1 MKGVRNIYHHSYTS
15 FLLVF
20 VVMILF
26 RPTLSIY
33 FNTLSST
40 ESLTISN
47 SRTLVS
53 PGDVFELGFFKTT
66 SSSRWYLGIW
76 YKKLPGRTYVWV
88 ANRDNPLSNSIG
100 TLKISNM
107 NLVILDHSNK
117 SVWSTNHTRGNERS
131 LVVAELLANGN
142 FLMRDSNSN
151 DAYGFLWQSFDYPTD
166 TLLPE
171 MKLGYDLKIG
181 LNRSLTSWRS
191 PDDPSSGYFS
201 YKLEGSRRLPE
212 FYLMQGD
219 VREHRSGPWNGIQF
233 IGIPEDQKSSYMMYN
248 FTDNSEEVAYT
259 FVMTNNGIYSR
270 LKLSSDGYL
279 ERLTWAPSSGAWN
292 VFWSSPNHQCDMYR
306 MCGTYSYCDVNTSP
320 SCNCIPGFNP
330 KNRQQWDLRIPISGC
345 KRRTR
350 LSCNGDGFTRMKNMK
365 LPDTTMA
372 IVDRSMGVKECEKRC
387 LSDCNCTAFANADI
401 RNGGTGCVIWTGELE
416 DMRNYAEGGQELY
429 VRLAAADLVK
439 KRNGNWKIISL
450 IVGVSVVLLL
460 LLLLLIMFCLW
471 KRKQNRAKAMA
482 TSIVNQ
488 QRNQNVLMNTMT
500 QSNKR
505 QLSRENKADEFE
517 LPLIELEAVVKATEN
532 FSNCNELGRGGFGI
546 VYKGMLDGQEVAVKR
561 LSKTSLQGIDEFMN
575 EVRLIAR
582 LQHINLVRILG
593 CCIEAGEKILIYEY
607 LENSSLDYFLFGKKR
622 SSNLNWKDRFA
633 ITNGVARGLLYL
645 HQDSR
650 FRIIHRDLKPGN
662 ILLDKYM
669 IPKISD
675 FGMAR
680 IFARDETQVRT
691 DNAVGTYGYMSPEY
705 AMYGVISEKTD
716 VFSFGVIVLEI
727 VIGKRNRGFYQVN
740 PENNL
745 PSYAWTHWA
754 EGRALEIVDPVIL
767 DSLSSLPSTFKPKEV
782 LKCIQIGL
790 LCIQERAEHRPTMS
804 SVVWMLGSEATEIPQ
819 PKPPVY
825 CLIASYYANNP
836 SSSRQFD
843 DDDSWTVNKYTC
855 SVIDA
860 R

>member
-1 MKGVRNIYHHSYTS
+1 MKGVQNSYTFC

-20 VVMILF
+20 VVLILVH
-26 RPTLSIY
+26 PALSIY
-33 FNTLSST
+33 FNILSST
-40 ESLTISN
+40 ESLTISGN
-47 SRTLVS
+47 RTLVS
-53 PGDVFELGFFKTT
+53 PGDVFELGFFRTT

-76 YKKLPGRTYVWV
+76 YKKVYFRTYVWV
-88 ANRDNPLSNSIG
+88 ANRDNPLSRSIG
-100 TLKISNM
+100 TLRISNM
-107 NLVILDHSNK
+107 NLVLLDHSNK
-117 SVWSTNHTRGNERS
+117 SVWSTNLTRGNERS
-131 LVVAELLANGN
+131 PVVAELLANGN
-142 FLMRDSNSN
+142 FVMRDSNNN
-151 DAYGFLWQSFDYPTD
+151 DASGFLWQSFDFPTD

-171 MKLGYDLKIG
+171 MKLGYDLKTG
-181 LNRSLTSWRS
+181 LNRFLTAWRNS
-191 PDDPSSGYFS
+191 DDPSSGDYS
-201 YKLEGSRRLPE
+201 YKLENRELPE
-212 FYLMQGD
+212 FYLLKSGFQ
-219 VREHRSGPWNGIQF
+219 VHRSGPWNGVRF
-233 IGIPEDQKSSYMMYN
+233 SGIPENQKLSYMVYN
-248 FTDNSEEVAYT
+248 FTENSEEVAYT
-259 FVMTNNGIYSR
+259 FRMTNNSFYSR
-270 LKLSSDGYL
+270 LKVSSDGYL
-279 ERLTWAPSSGAWN
+279 QRLTLIPISIAWN
-292 VFWSSPNHQCDMYR
+292 LFWSSPVDIRCDMFR
-306 MCGTYSYCDVNTSP
+306 VCGPYAYCDGNTSP
-320 SCNCIPGFNP
+320 LCNCIQGFDPWNL
-330 KNRQQWDLRIPISGC
+330 QQWDIGEPAGGC
-345 KRRTR
+345 VRRTL
-350 LSCNGDGFTRMKNMK
+350 LSCSDDGFTKMKKMK
-365 LPDTTMA
+365 LPDTRLA
-372 IVDRSMGVKECEKRC
+372 IVDRSIGLKECEKRC

-401 RNGGTGCVIWTGELE
+401 RNGGTGCVIWTGHLQ
-416 DMRNYAEGGQELY
+416 DIRTYYDEGQDLY
-429 VRLAAADLVK
+429 VRLAADDLVK
-439 KRNGNWKIISL
+439 KKNANWKIISL

-460 LLLLLIMFCLW
+460 LLLIGFCLW

-500 QSNKR
+500 QSDKR

-593 CCIEAGEKILIYEY
+593 CCIEADEKILIYEY

-843 DDDSWTVNKYTC
+843 DDESWTVNKYTC

>member
-1 MKGVRNIYHHSYTS
+1 MQGVRYIYHHFYTS
-15 FLLVF
+15 LLVF

-26 RPTLSIY
+26 RSALSIY
-33 FNTLSST
+33 INTLSST

-47 SRTLVS
+47 NRTLVS
-53 PGDVFELGFFKTT
+53 PGDVFELGFFTPG

-76 YKKLPGRTYVWV
+76 YKKLPYITYVWV
-88 ANRDNPLSNSIG
+88 ANRDNPLSNSTG
-100 TLKISNM
+100 TLKISGN
-107 NLVILDHSNK
+107 NLFLLGDSNK
-117 SVWSTNHTRGNERS
+117 SIWSTNLTRGNERS
-131 LVVAELLANGN
+131 PVVAELLANGN
-142 FLMRDSNSN
+142 FVMRDSNNN
-151 DAYGFLWQSFDYPTD
+151 DASGFLWQSFDYPTD

-171 MKLGYDLKIG
+171 MKLGYDLKTG
-181 LNRSLTSWRS
+181 LNRFLTSSRNF
-191 PDDPSSGYFS
+191 DDPSSGDYS
-201 YKLEGSRRLPE
+201 YKLEPRRLPE
-212 FYLMQGD
+212 FYLLLGD

-233 IGIPEDQKSSYMMYN
+233 SGIPEDQKLSYMVYN
-248 FTDNSEEVAYT
+248 FTKNSEEVAYT
-259 FVMTNNGIYSR
+259 FRMTNNSFYSR
-270 LKLSSDGYL
+270 LTINSEGYL
-279 ERLTWAPSSGAWN
+279 ERLTWAPSSVVWN

-306 MCGTYSYCDVNTSP
+306 MCGPYSYCDVNTSP
-320 SCNCIPGFNP
+320 SCNCIQGFNP
-330 KNRQQWDLRIPISGC
+330 GNVQQWALRNQISGC

-350 LSCNGDGFTRMKNMK
+350 LSCNGDGFTRMKNIK
-365 LPDTTMA
+365 LPDTRMA
-372 IVDRSMGVKECEKRC
+372 IVDRSIGLKECEKRC

-401 RNGGTGCVIWTGELE
+401 RNRVTGCVIWTGELE
-416 DMRNYAEGGQELY
+416 DMRNYAEGGQDLY

-843 DDDSWTVNKYTC
+843 DDESWTVNKYTC

>member
-1 MKGVRNIYHHSYTS
+1 MKGVQNSYTFC

-20 VVMILF
+20 VVLILVH
-26 RPTLSIY
+26 PALSIY
-33 FNTLSST
+33 FNILSST
-40 ESLTISN
+40 ESLTISGN
-47 SRTLVS
+47 RTLVS
-53 PGDVFELGFFKTT
+53 PGDVFELGFFRTT

-76 YKKLPGRTYVWV
+76 YKKVYFRTYVWV
-88 ANRDNPLSNSIG
+88 ANRDNPLSRSIG
-100 TLKISNM
+100 TLRISNM
-107 NLVILDHSNK
+107 NLVLLDHSNK
-117 SVWSTNHTRGNERS
+117 SVWSTNLTRGNERS
-131 LVVAELLANGN
+131 PVVAELLANGN
-142 FLMRDSNSN
+142 FVMRDSNNN
-151 DAYGFLWQSFDYPTD
+151 DASGFLWQSFDFPTD

-171 MKLGYDLKIG
+171 MKLGYDLKTG
-181 LNRSLTSWRS
+181 LNRFLTAWRNS
-191 PDDPSSGYFS
+191 DDPSSGDYS
-201 YKLEGSRRLPE
+201 YKLENRELPE
-212 FYLMQGD
+212 FYLLKSGFQ
-219 VREHRSGPWNGIQF
+219 VHRSGPWNGVRF
-233 IGIPEDQKSSYMMYN
+233 SGIPENQKLSYMVYN
-248 FTDNSEEVAYT
+248 FTENSEEVAYT
-259 FVMTNNGIYSR
+259 FRMTNNSFYSR
-270 LKLSSDGYL
+270 LKVSSDGYL
-279 ERLTWAPSSGAWN
+279 QRLTLIPISIAWN
-292 VFWSSPNHQCDMYR
+292 LFWSSPVDIRCDMFR
-306 MCGTYSYCDVNTSP
+306 VCGPYAYCDGNTSP
-320 SCNCIPGFNP
+320 LCNCIQGFDPWNL
-330 KNRQQWDLRIPISGC
+330 QQWDIGEPAGGC
-345 KRRTR
+345 VRRTL
-350 LSCNGDGFTRMKNMK
+350 LSCSDDGFTKMKKMK
-365 LPDTTMA
+365 LPDTRLA
-372 IVDRSMGVKECEKRC
+372 IVDRSIGLKECEKRC

-401 RNGGTGCVIWTGELE
+401 RNGGTGCVIWTGHLQ
-416 DMRNYAEGGQELY
+416 DIRTYYDEGQDLY
-429 VRLAAADLVK
+429 VRLAADDLVK
-439 KRNGNWKIISL
+439 KKNANWKIISL
-450 IVGVSVVLLL
+450 IVGVSVVL

-500 QSNKR
+500 QSDKR

-593 CCIEAGEKILIYEY
+593 CCIEADEKILIYEY

-836 SSSRQFD
+836 SSSKQFD
-843 DDDSWTVNKYTC
+843 DDESWTVNKYTC

>member
-1 MKGVRNIYHHSYTS
+1 MKGVRNIYYHSYTC
-15 FLLVF
+15 FFLVF
-20 VVMILF
+20 VVLILF
-26 RPTLSIY
+26 HPAHSIY
-33 FNTLSST
+33 LNILSST
-40 ESLTISN
+40 ETFTISGN
-47 SRTLVS
+47 RTLVS

-76 YKKLPGRTYVWV
+76 YKKVYFRTYVWI
-88 ANRDNPLSNSIG
+88 ANRDNPLSSSIG

-107 NLVILDHSNK
+107 NLVLLDHSNK
-117 SVWSTNHTRGNERS
+117 SVWSTNLTRGNERS
-131 LVVAELLANGN
+131 PVVAELLANGN
-142 FLMRDSNSN
+142 FVMRFSNNN
-151 DAYGFLWQSFDYPTD
+151 DENEFLWQSFDFPTD

-171 MKLGYDLKIG
+171 MKLGYNLKTG
-181 LNRSLTSWRS
+181 LNRILTAWRNL
-191 PDDPSSGYFS
+191 DDPSSGDYY
-201 YKLEGSRRLPE
+201 YKLEKRELPE
-212 FYLMQGD
+212 FYVLRNGF
-219 VREHRSGPWNGIQF
+219 EIHRSGPWNGVRF
-233 IGIPEDQKSSYMMYN
+233 SGIPENLKLSYMVYN
-248 FTDNSEEVAYT
+248 FTENSEEVAYT
-259 FVMTNNGIYSR
+259 FRMTNSSIYSR
-270 LKLSSDGYL
+270 LKVSSDGYL
-279 ERLTWAPSSGAWN
+279 QRLTLIPKSILWN
-292 VFWSSPNHQCDMYR
+292 LFWSSPVDIRCDVYKV
-306 MCGTYSYCDVNTSP
+306 CGRYSYCDGNTSP
-320 SCNCIPGFNP
+320 LCNCIQGFDPWNME
-330 KNRQQWDLRIPISGC
+330 QWNMGEAASGC
-345 KRRTR
+345 IRRTPLR
-350 LSCNGDGFTRMKNMK
+350 CSDDGFTRMRRMK
-365 LPDTTMA
+365 LPETTNA
-372 IVDRSMGVKECEKRC
+372 IVDRSIGVKECEKRC

-416 DMRNYAEGGQELY
+416 DIRTYYDDGQDLY

-439 KRNGNWKIISL
+439 KRNANWKIISL
-450 IVGVSVVLLL
+450 IVGVTVVL

-488 QRNQNVLMNTMT
+488 QRNQNVLMMNGMT

-532 FSNCNELGRGGFGI
+532 FSNCNELGQGGFGI

-593 CCIEAGEKILIYEY
+593 CCIEADEKILIYEY

-680 IFARDETQVRT
+680 IFARDETQAMT

-705 AMYGVISEKTD
+705 AMDGVISEKTD

-727 VIGKRNRGFYQVN
+727 VSGKRNRGFYQVN

-745 PSYAWTHWA
+745 LSYAWSHWA
-754 EGRALEIVDPVIL
+754 EGRALEIVDPVIV
-767 DSLSSLPSTFKPKEV
+767 DSLSSLPSTFQPKEV

-843 DDDSWTVNKYTC
+843 DDESWTVNKYTC

>member
-1 MKGVRNIYHHSYTS
+1 TLS

-20 VVMILF
+20 FVLILF
-26 RPTLSIY
+26 RLAFSI
-33 FNTLSST
+33 NTLSST
-40 ESLTISN
+40 ESLTISS

-53 PGDVFELGFFKTT
+53 PGNVFELGFFKTT
-66 SSSRWYLGIW
+66 SSSRWYLGMW
-76 YKKLPGRTYVWV
+76 YKKFPYRTYVWV
-88 ANRDNPLSNSIG
+88 ANRDNPLSNDIG
-100 TLKISNM
+100 TLKTSGN
-107 NLVILDHSNK
+107 NLVLLDHSNK
-117 SVWSTNHTRGNERS
+117 SVWSTNVTRGNERS
-131 LVVAELLANGN
+131 PVVAELLANGN
-142 FLMRDSNSN
+142 FVMRDSNNNNASQ
-151 DAYGFLWQSFDYPTD
+151 FLWQSFDYPTD

-171 MKLGYDLKIG
+171 MKLGYDLKTG
-181 LNRSLTSWRS
+181 LNRFLTSWRS
-191 PDDPSSGYFS
+191 SDDPSSGDYS
-201 YKLEGSRRLPE
+201 YKLELRRLPE
-212 FYLMQGD
+212 FYLWKGSI
-219 VREHRSGPWNGIQF
+219 RTHRSGPWSGIQF
-233 IGIPEDQKSSYMMYN
+233 SGIPEDQRLSNMVYN
-248 FTDNSEEVAYT
+248 FTENSEEVAYT
-259 FVMTNNGIYSR
+259 FQMTNNSFYST
-270 LKLSSDGYL
+270 LTISSTGYF
-279 ERLTWAPSSGAWN
+279 ERLTWAPSSVVWN

-306 MCGTYSYCDVNTSP
+306 ICGPYTYCDVNTSP
-320 SCNCIPGFNP
+320 SCNCIQGFRP

-372 IVDRSMGVKECEKRC
+372 IVDRSIVLKECKKRC
-387 LSDCNCTAFANADI
+387 LGDCNCTAFANADI
-401 RNGGTGCVIWTGELE
+401 RNGGTGCVIWIGELA
-416 DMRNYAEGGQELY
+416 DIRNYADGGQDLY

-450 IVGVSVVLLL
+450 IVGVSVVLLLLL

-505 QLSRENKADEFE
+505 QLSRENEADEFE

-825 CLIASYYANNP
+825 CLISYYANNP

-843 DDDSWTVNKYTC
+843 DDESWTVNKYTC

>member
-1 MKGVRNIYHHSYTS
+1 QRCVRNIYYQSYTFS
-15 FLLVF
+15 FVLAF
-20 VVMILF
+20 VVLILF
-26 RPTLSIY
+26 HPAISMH
-33 FNTLSST
+33 FNTLLST
-40 ESLTISN
+40 ESLTISGN
-47 SRTLVS
+47 RTLVS
-53 PGDVFELGFFKTT
+53 PGHVFELGFFKNTLN
-66 SSSRWYLGIW
+66 SRWYLGIW
-76 YKKLPGRTYVWV
+76 YKNLSDRTYVWV
-88 ANRDNPLSNSIG
+88 ANRDSSLSNAIG
-100 TLKISNM
+100 TLKLCRSNVV
-107 NLVILDHSNK
+107 LRGRSNK
-117 SVWSTNHTRGNERS
+117 FVWSTNLTRGNERS
-131 LVVAELLANGN
+131 PVVAELLANGN
-142 FLMRDSNSN
+142 FVIRYSYNN
-151 DAYGFLWQSFDYPTD
+151 DASGFLWQSFDFPTD

-171 MKLGYDLKIG
+171 MKLGYYLKTG
-181 LNRSLTSWRS
+181 LNRFLTSWRNFN
-191 PDDPSSGYFS
+191 DPSSGEFS
-201 YKLEGSRRLPE
+201 YKLETRRLPE
-212 FYLMQGD
+212 FYLLKNGSPGQ
-219 VREHRSGPWNGIQF
+219 RSGPWNGGQF
-233 IGIPEDQKSSYMMYN
+233 SGIPEDQTLSYMVYN
-248 FTDNSEEVAYT
+248 FTENSEEVAYT
-259 FVMTNNGIYSR
+259 FRMTDNSIYSR
-270 LKLSSDGYL
+270 IQLSPEGLL
-279 ERLTWAPSSGAWN
+279 ERLTWTPTSGTWN
-292 VFWSSPNHQCDMYR
+292 LFWSAPVDIQCDVYMT
-306 MCGTYSYCDVNTSP
+306 CGPYAYCDVNTSP
-320 SCNCIPGFNP
+320 VCNCIQGFMP
-330 KNRQQWDLRIPISGC
+330 FDMQQWALRDGTGGC
-345 KRRTR
+345 IRRTR
-350 LSCNGDGFTRMKNMK
+350 LSCSSDGFTRMKNMK
-365 LPDTTMA
+365 LPDTKMA
-372 IVDRSMGVKECEKRC
+372 IVDRSIDVKECEKRC

-401 RNGGTGCVIWTGELE
+401 RNGGTGCVTWTGELE
-416 DMRNYAEGGQELY
+416 DIRNYIGNGQDLY

-439 KRNGNWKIISL
+439 KRKANGKIISL
-450 IVGVSVVLLL
+450 IVGVSV
-460 LLLLLIMFCLW
+460 LLLLIMFCLW
-471 KRKQNRAKAMA
+471 KRKKNRAKASA
-482 TSIVNQ
+482 TSIDNQ
-488 QRNQNVLMNTMT
+488 QRNQNVLMNGMT

-505 QLSRENKADEFE
+505 QLSRENKTEEFE

-532 FSNCNELGRGGFGI
+532 FSNCNELGQGGFGI

-593 CCIEAGEKILIYEY
+593 CCIEADEKILIYEY

-680 IFARDETQVRT
+680 IFARDEIQART

-705 AMYGVISEKTD
+705 AMDGVISEKTD

-727 VIGKRNRGFYQVN
+727 VSGKRNRGFYQVN

-745 PSYAWTHWA
+745 PSYVWTHWA

-843 DDDSWTVNKYTC
+843 DDESWTVDKYTW

>member
-1 MKGVRNIYHHSYTS
+1 
-15 FLLVF
+15 
-20 VVMILF
+20 
-26 RPTLSIY
+26 
-33 FNTLSST
+33 
-40 ESLTISN
+40 
-47 SRTLVS
+47 
-53 PGDVFELGFFKTT
+53 
-66 SSSRWYLGIW
+66 
-76 YKKLPGRTYVWV
+76 
-88 ANRDNPLSNSIG
+88 
-100 TLKISNM
+100 M
-107 NLVILDHSNK
+107 NLVLLDHSNK
-117 SVWSTNHTRGNERS
+117 SVWSTNITRGNERS
-131 LVVAELLANGN
+131 PVVAELLANGN
-142 FLMRDSNSN
+142 FVMRDSNNNGAS
-151 DAYGFLWQSFDYPTD
+151 GFLWQSFDYPTD

-171 MKLGYDLKIG
+171 MKLGYDLKTG
-181 LNRSLTSWRS
+181 LNRFLTSWRS
-191 PDDPSSGYFS
+191 SDDPSSGVYS
-201 YKLEGSRRLPE
+201 YKLELRNFPE
-212 FYLMQGD
+212 FYIFD
-219 VREHRSGPWNGIQF
+219 VDTQMHRSGPWNGVKF
-233 IGIPEDQKSSYMMYN
+233 SGIPEDQKLNYMVYN
-248 FTDNSEEVAYT
+248 FTENSEEVAYT
-259 FVMTNNGIYSR
+259 FLVTNNSIYSR
-270 LKLSSDGYL
+270 LRISTSGYFQ
-279 ERLTWAPSSGAWN
+279 RLTWSPSSEIWN
-292 VFWSSPNHQCDMYR
+292 LFWSSPVNLQCDMYR
-306 MCGTYSYCDVNTSP
+306 VCGPNAYCDVNTSP
-320 SCNCIPGFNP
+320 VCNCIQGFIPFNM
-330 KNRQQWDLRIPISGC
+330 QQWALRNGLGGC
-345 KRRTR
+345 IRRTR
-350 LSCNGDGFTRMKNMK
+350 LSCRGDGFTRMKNMK

-372 IVDRSMGVKECEKRC
+372 IVVDRSIGVKECEKRC
-387 LSDCNCTAFANADI
+387 LTDCNCTAFANTDI
-401 RNGGTGCVIWTGELE
+401 RNGGTGCVTWSGELE
-416 DMRNYAEGGQELY
+416 DIRNYIDDGQDLY

-439 KRNGNWKIISL
+439 KKNANWKIISL
-450 IVGVSVVLLL
+450 IVGVSVVL

-500 QSNKR
+500 QSDKR

-843 DDDSWTVNKYTC
+843 DDESWTVNKYTC

>member
-1 MKGVRNIYHHSYTS
+1 
-15 FLLVF
+15 
-20 VVMILF
+20 
-26 RPTLSIY
+26 
-33 FNTLSST
+33 
-40 ESLTISN
+40 
-47 SRTLVS
+47 
-53 PGDVFELGFFKTT
+53 
-66 SSSRWYLGIW
+66 
-76 YKKLPGRTYVWV
+76 
-88 ANRDNPLSNSIG
+88 
-100 TLKISNM
+100 
-107 NLVILDHSNK
+107 
-117 SVWSTNHTRGNERS
+117 
-131 LVVAELLANGN
+131 
-142 FLMRDSNSN
+142 
-151 DAYGFLWQSFDYPTD
+151 
-166 TLLPE
+166 
-171 MKLGYDLKIG
+171 
-181 LNRSLTSWRS
+181 
-191 PDDPSSGYFS
+191 
-201 YKLEGSRRLPE
+201 
-212 FYLMQGD
+212 
-219 VREHRSGPWNGIQF
+219 
-233 IGIPEDQKSSYMMYN
+233 
-248 FTDNSEEVAYT
+248 
-259 FVMTNNGIYSR
+259 
-270 LKLSSDGYL
+270 
-279 ERLTWAPSSGAWN
+279 
-292 VFWSSPNHQCDMYR
+292 
-306 MCGTYSYCDVNTSP
+306 
-320 SCNCIPGFNP
+320 
-330 KNRQQWDLRIPISGC
+330 
-345 KRRTR
+345 
-350 LSCNGDGFTRMKNMK
+350 
-365 LPDTTMA
+365 
-372 IVDRSMGVKECEKRC
+372 
-387 LSDCNCTAFANADI
+387 
-401 RNGGTGCVIWTGELE
+401 
-416 DMRNYAEGGQELY
+416 
-429 VRLAAADLVK
+429 
-439 KRNGNWKIISL
+439 
-450 IVGVSVVLLL
+450 
-460 LLLLLIMFCLW
+460 
-471 KRKQNRAKAMA
+471 
-482 TSIVNQ
+482 NQ

-532 FSNCNELGRGGFGI
+532 FSNCNELGQGGFGI

-593 CCIEAGEKILIYEY
+593 CCIEADEKILIYEY

-680 IFARDETQVRT
+680 IFARDETQART

-705 AMYGVISEKTD
+705 AMDGVISEKTD

-727 VIGKRNRGFYQVN
+727 VSGKRNRGFYQVN

-745 PSYAWTHWA
+745 LSYAWSHWA
-754 EGRALEIVDPVIL
+754 EGRALEIVDPVIT
-767 DSLSSLPSTFKPKEV
+767 DSLSSLPSTFQPKEV

-843 DDDSWTVNKYTC
+843 DDESWTVNKYTC